1 MARIAGGNLSFKE
14 YKAVNRSSNVR
25 GMYISTKNII
35 ECI

>member
-1 MARIAGGNLSFKE
+1 MAKKDGKFLSFKDH
-14 YKAVNRSSNVR
+14 KVVNRSSNVR